1 MGAWV
6 PGGGVGWEWGEGV
19 QFPGLSNSHFT
30 ERQPHVTCLILRK
43 PAFGRLTFLIAH
55 IRFGGLYK
63 FSLRDAC
70 SSPSPSFFFAVTA
83 VLICKPI
90 ICISNCGFWLC
101 SGWDPELQIHGILMI
116 SLSSLLNCRGWKFS
130 VGFCGWFSRAVACV
144 GPTPTLLSQYI
155 VIGHLVCPCNLCPDL
170 SSLIGFLKLFSFF
183 IFEFPIDPFYI
194 AAKIW
199 GHNSGTH

>member
-1 MGAWV
+1 M
-6 PGGGVGWEWGEGV
+6 
-19 QFPGLSNSHFT
+19 
-30 ERQPHVTCLILRK
+30 ERQPRVTCLILRK

-55 IRFGGLYK
+55 THFGGLYK
-63 FSLRDAC
+63 FSLQDTC
-70 SSPSPSFFFAVTA
+70 SSPSPPFFFLLLLQFWFVNPLY
-83 VLICKPI
+83 V
-90 ICISNCGFWLC
+90 ISNCGFWLY

-116 SLSSLLNCRGWKFS
+116 SLSSLLNCRVWKFS
-130 VGFCGWFSRAVACV
+130 VGFCGWFSRAVAFV
-144 GPTPTLLSQYI
+144 GPTPTLLSRCI
-155 VIGHLVCPCNLCPDL
+155 VIGHLVCPCNLCPHL